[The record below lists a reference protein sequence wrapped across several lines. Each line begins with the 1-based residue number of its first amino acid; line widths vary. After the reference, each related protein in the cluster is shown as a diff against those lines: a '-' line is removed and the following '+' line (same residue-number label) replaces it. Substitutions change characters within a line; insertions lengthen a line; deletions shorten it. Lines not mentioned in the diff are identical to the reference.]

1 MKTEDFL
8 SCCAGTTFANKM
20 ALASPFSSLE
30 HAITV
35 ARDIWSRKL
44 NVRSWLEAL
53 SGRSCSNEYLETANE
68 ATVQESR
75 YEEKFGYVFVTF
87 VAGRTSADILAELK
101 MRFNNSHGVELEIA
115 SKEELKYKER
125 AIKELLSKK
134 SVQTTDKGDVSAE
147 YSGEIVADTLDGADT
162 DSEDDLDAISSGGYD
177 ISRDVELNRVP
188 EEDNETLNT
197 QHRED
202 AVHAAKRGFN
212 LNKMPWFGDDL
223 SDLLSRHCSAF
234 LTEYFW
240 PGQYDVDEKF

>member
-1 MKTEDFL
+1 
-8 SCCAGTTFANKM
+8 M
-20 ALASPFSSLE
+20 AMASPFSSLE

-68 ATVQESR
+68 ATVQELHEWGSR
-75 YEEKFGYVFVTF
+75 YEEKFGYVFVIF
-87 VAGRTSADILAELK
+87 VAGRTSEDILAELK
-101 MRFNNSHGVELEIA
+101 MHFNNLHGVELEIA
-115 SKEELKYKER
+115 SKEELKY
-125 AIKELLSKK
+125 IEL
-134 SVQTTDKGDVSAE
+134 SAE
-147 YSGEIVADTLDGADT
+147 YSGEIVADTLNGADT
-162 DSEDDLDAISSGGYD
+162 DSENDLDAISSGGYD

-202 AVHAAKRGFN
+202 AVHSAKRGFDQ
-212 LNKMPWFGDDL
+212 NKLPWFGDDL
-223 SDLLSRHCSAF
+223 SDPLSRHYSAL

-240 PGQYDVDEKF
+240 PGQYDIDEKF

>member
-1 MKTEDFL
+1 
-8 SCCAGTTFANKM
+8 M
-20 ALASPFSSLE
+20 AMASPFSSLE

-53 SGRSCSNEYLETANE
+53 SGRSCSNEYLETVNE
-68 ATVQESR
+68 ATVQELHEWGSR

-87 VAGRTSADILAELK
+87 VAGRTSEDILAEVK

-115 SKEELKYKER
+115 SKEELKY
-125 AIKELLSKK
+125 IKL
-134 SVQTTDKGDVSAE
+134 SAE
-147 YSGEIVADTLDGADT
+147 YSGEIVADILDGADT

-202 AVHAAKRGFN
+202 AVHAAKRGFD

-223 SDLLSRHCSAF
+223 SDPLSRHCSTF

>member
-1 MKTEDFL
+1 MEDFS

-68 ATVQESR
+68 ATIKELHEWGSR
-75 YEEKFGYVFVTF
+75 YEEKFGYVFVIF
-87 VAGRTSADILAELK
+87 VAGKTSEDILAELK
-101 MRFNNSHGVELEIA
+101 LEIA
-115 SKEELKYKER
+115 SKEELKYIER
-125 AIKELLSKK
+125 AIRELLSKK
-134 SVQTTDKGDVSAE
+134 SVQTTDEGDVSPE
-147 YSGEIVADTLDGADT
+147 YSSEIVADTLDGADT
-162 DSEDDLDAISSGGYD
+162 DSEDDLDAISSSRYD
-177 ISRDVELNRVP
+177 ISRDVELNMVP
-188 EEDNETLNT
+188 EEDNETLNN

-202 AVHAAKRGFN
+202 VVHAAKRGFD
-212 LNKMPWFGDDL
+212 LYKLPWFGDDL
-223 SDLLSRHCSAF
+223 SDPLSRLCNAF

>member
-1 MKTEDFL
+1 MKTEDFS

-20 ALASPFSSLE
+20 AMASPFSSLE

-53 SGRSCSNEYLETANE
+53 SGRSCSNEYLKTVNE
-68 ATVQESR
+68 ATV
-75 YEEKFGYVFVTF
+75 YEEKFGYVFVIF
-87 VAGRTSADILAELK
+87 VAGRTSKDILTELK
-101 MRFNNSHGVELEIA
+101 MRFNNSHGVKLEIA
-115 SKEELKYKER
+115 SKEELKYIER
-125 AIKELLSKK
+125 AIRELLYKK
-134 SVQTTDKGDVSAE
+134 SIQTTDEGDVSAE

-162 DSEDDLDAISSGGYD
+162 DSEDDLDAISSGRYD

-188 EEDNETLNT
+188 DEDNETLNT

-202 AVHAAKRGFN
+202 VVHAAKRGFD

-223 SDLLSRHCSAF
+223 SDPLSRHCSAF
-234 LTEYFW
+234 LIEYFW

>member
-1 MKTEDFL
+1 
-8 SCCAGTTFANKM
+8 M
-20 ALASPFSSLE
+20 AMASPFSSLE

-53 SGRSCSNEYLETANE
+53 SGRSCSNEYLKTANE
-68 ATVQESR
+68 ATVQELHEWGSR

-87 VAGRTSADILAELK
+87 VAGRTPEDILAKLK
-101 MRFNNSHGVELEIA
+101 MHFNNSHGVELEIA
-115 SKEELKYKER
+115 SKEELKY
-125 AIKELLSKK
+125 IEL
-134 SVQTTDKGDVSAE
+134 SAE
-147 YSGEIVADTLDGADT
+147 YSGKIVTDTLDGADT

-177 ISRDVELNRVP
+177 ISMDVELNRVP

-197 QHRED
+197 QHKED
-202 AVHAAKRGFN
+202 VVHAAKKSFD

-223 SDLLSRHCSAF
+223 SDPLSRHCSAF

>member
-1 MKTEDFL
+1 MKSEDFS

-20 ALASPFSSLE
+20 AMASPFSSLE

-53 SGRSCSNEYLETANE
+53 SGRSCSNEYLKMVNE
-68 ATVQESR
+68 ATVHELHEWGSR
-75 YEEKFGYVFVTF
+75 YEEKFGY
-87 VAGRTSADILAELK
+87 

-115 SKEELKYKER
+115 SKEELK
-125 AIKELLSKK
+125 ELLSKK
-134 SVQTTDKGDVSAE
+134 SVQTTNEGDVSAE
-147 YSGEIVADTLDGADT
+147 YSGEIVVDTLDGADT

-188 EEDNETLNT
+188 EEDNEILNT

-212 LNKMPWFGDDL
+212 LNKMPWLGDDL
-223 SDLLSRHCSAF
+223 SDPLSRHCSTF